1 MARCPF
7 AQWMPLPWSSGHYLE
22 GPFKILHHTTEGN
35 TAQGAFDTY
44 QNTHD
49 IPHFTIDRTTI
60 YQHVDTDT
68 AVTALAH
75 PHGTVETNRSH
86 AIQFELVAFAGQPKS
101 QQALF
106 NAGRLCR
113 WAEQTHGIPQVW
125 PNGPPNP
132 PRNGQDPGH
141 HNRNEGNWRHQG
153 GHYGHSHVPA
163 NVHWDPAYTAAE
175 LAFLMG
181 VRLTDVPDVVAEH
194 PHFEPM
200 EGIGPRGP
208 AEAGALTVVARPG
221 LRLRSG
227 PGTDFDVIRLI
238 PFGTQVHP
246 VKTVGSWTQV
256 DLLGDAAADG
266 FVHSSFL
273 A

>member
-1 MARCPF
+1 
-7 AQWMPLPWSSGHYLE
+7 LPVG
-22 GPFKILHHTTEGN
+22 
-35 TAQGAFDTY
+35 GADPR
-44 QNTHD
+44 H
-49 IPHFTIDRTTI
+49 P
-60 YQHVDTDT
+60 
-68 AVTALAH
+68 AGLAER
-75 PHGTVETNRSH
+75 P
-86 AIQFELVAFAGQPKS
+86 
-101 QQALF
+101 
-106 NAGRLCR
+106 
-113 WAEQTHGIPQVW
+113 AESPS
-125 PNGPPNP
+125 
-132 PRNGQDPGH
+132 
-141 HNRNEGNWRHQG
+141 NRNEGNWRHQG

-200 EGIGPRGP
+200 EGIGPRRP